1 RLLHEPVD
9 GGGAAHVAQEVE
21 EDRYR
26 LEPVSVA
33 VDHRMTEL
41 RAHVRRFRVFRVSH
55 SARTSCR
62 RSKALPDVKSR
73 RPGGPKSRAL
83 GYPRHDN
90 TRTVDRC
97 AAVHGAPMS
106 SALEGI
112 RVVDL
117 TNNQAGPSCG
127 QMLAWLGAD
136 VIKVEEPEKGDV
148 ARHVL
153 KDRADVDSLFFVSF
167 NGNKRSL
174 TLNLKAPRGKEIF
187 RKLL

>member
-1 RLLHEPVD
+1 
-9 GGGAAHVAQEVE
+9 
-21 EDRYR
+21 
-26 LEPVSVA
+26 
-33 VDHRMTEL
+33 MTE
-41 RAHVRRFRVFRVSH
+41 
-55 SARTSCR
+55 
-62 RSKALPDVKSR
+62 VKSR
-73 RPGGPKSRAL
+73 WPGGPKTRVL
-83 GYPRHDN
+83 CYPRHDN

-174 TLNLKAPRGKEIF
+174 TLNLKSAGGAEVF
-187 RKLL
+187 AALLKT